1 MYYAGLGVAKDN
13 EKAKEFYRMAADKD
27 KNAELLLKEL
37 EMQPI
42 GDWQINNN
50 IYNVCDSELLINH
63 YLYFIYKYQIMLYGT
78 KDWIFTPFKL
88 ALLT

>member
-42 GDWQINNN
+42 GD
-50 IYNVCDSELLINH
+50 
-63 YLYFIYKYQIMLYGT
+63 
-78 KDWIFTPFKL
+78 
-88 ALLT
+88 